1 MKDLVAAMLTPA
13 VMINVCG
20 LLLLSTANRNSRIID
35 RIRMLNSQL
44 LNGELSREAMDNYN
58 NQLLLFKKR
67 AKIIKN
73 SLILNYS
80 ALLMFILTS
89 LTIYLAV
96 HGFLSETFVLLF
108 LLSGFFILALYAG
121 FLIWEGSIHFE
132 TTALDIELAKTMLKK
147 KTGGKKS

>member
-96 HGFLSETFVLLF
+96 HGF
-108 LLSGFFILALYAG
+108 
-121 FLIWEGSIHFE
+121 
-132 TTALDIELAKTMLKK
+132 D
-147 KTGGKKS
+147 